1 MGGLLTEIEKAGG
14 CKKYSISSIR
24 CHVSSRRKEKKKVGF
39 WSLVVDVSLLIFS
52 CLFCFLLLFGDSKTH
67 VLKRT
72 NHGRDVSEFATF
84 FFCTL
89 LTAISNS
96 GALSSATT
104 VTVCV
109 TCRFL
114 FAMLFPYCILSL
126 TPLSHSFYLV
136 YVIILVFCLASA
148 MSLYNCLAAL
158 IGEIPFGQ
166 CRYCMPLDF
175 YKVSFG

>member
-1 MGGLLTEIEKAGG
+1 MSCFFSKKGEEKGWVLVFG
-14 CKKYSISSIR
+14 CG
-24 CHVSSRRKEKKKVGF
+24 CF
-39 WSLVVDVSLLIFS
+39 FVDFQLFVLFFIAIWRFQNS
-52 CLFCFLLLFGDSKTH
+52 CLEENESWQRCFRICH
-67 VLKRT
+67 
-72 NHGRDVSEFATF
+72 F

-89 LTAISNS
+89 LTVISNS